1 VTPPVAA
8 QADGAD
14 MARLW
19 FSVGF
24 AALVAFATAQAA
36 ELPESIKQAGALRLT
51 VNSPYAPMEYR
62 DPATNQLVGLDIDLA
77 NEIAKRLG
85 VQIVWSETL
94 FAELIP
100 SLQTKLADFI
110 ISGISDLI
118 SRREMA
124 DFVDYLT
131 TGPQFFVLTE
141 NAAKSTIDLCGKKV
155 GMTRSTSFPIEIE
168 KWSKQNCEAG
178 GKPAVQYVPGE
189 NSIDVRNQL
198 KQDRI
203 DAAVQGSETLPYAQ
217 QQEVGKYRVVGEP
230 FSTGYQGIMFR
241 KDDAALREVV
251 TQHLA
256 AMMADGSYKAILDK
270 YGLGANAVAQPMM
283 NAGTQ

>member
-1 VTPPVAA
+1 MT
-8 QADGAD
+8 
-14 MARLW
+14 RLS

-24 AALVAFATAQAA
+24 AALVAVAPAQAV
-36 ELPESIKQAGALRLT
+36 ELPELIRQAGTLRLT
-51 VNSPYAPMEYR
+51 VNATYAPMEYR

-77 NEIAKRLG
+77 SEIAKRLA
-85 VQIVWSETL
+85 VKLVWSETP

-100 SLQTKLADFI
+100 SLQTKRADFI
-110 ISGISDLI
+110 ISGISDRI
-118 SRREMA
+118 SRRETA

-131 TGPQFFVLTE
+131 TGPQFFVLAE
-141 NAAKSTIDLCGKKV
+141 HAAKSATDLCGKKV
-155 GMTRSTSFPIEIE
+155 GTTRSTSFPVEIE

-178 GKPAVQYVPGE
+178 GDPAVQYIPGE

-198 KQDRI
+198 KQGRI

-217 QQEVGKYRVVGEP
+217 QQEPGKYRVVGEP

-241 KDDAALREVV
+241 KEDAALREVV

-256 AMMADGSYKAILDK
+256 AMIADGSYKAILDK

-283 NAGTQ
+283 NAATQ